1 MGQSKRIL
9 VVDDL
14 PSARKVVTRLLNR
27 MGFSDVVEARDGQA
41 AIEAATLSTFDL
53 IISDWHMPKLD
64 GLELFRKIKELPS
77 TKSTKFL
84 FVTSSN
90 QKEEVLS
97 AVTAGV
103 RDYLCK
109 PFSAEALEDKLKTI
123 L

>member
-1 MGQSKRIL
+1 M
-9 VVDDL
+9 
-14 PSARKVVTRLLNR
+14 
-27 MGFSDVVEARDGQA
+27 VEARDGQA

-123 L
+123 LESRE